1 MFAKRNTALAQYIK
15 NVFGFRVNN
24 IALYEQ
30 AFIHR
35 TAVKSEEQ
43 ERESNERLEYL
54 GDAVLSAIIAEFLYK
69 KYPVANEG
77 FLTDMRS
84 RLVSREQLNKLG
96 RKIGLDKFIVKNESI
111 HNLSASLY
119 GNTFEA
125 LVGAIFIDKGYEK
138 TRKALLNRILGNCI
152 DLNVIE
158 KEDNNYKGK
167 ILHYIQK
174 YKLSV
179 EYRTVK
185 ETKEETGR
193 KEYLV
198 YLFIDGKFVAEGCD
212 YTIKSAQQ
220 HAAMAACEVLEL

>member
-1 MFAKRNTALAQYIK
+1 VFAKRNTALAQYIK

-125 LVGAIFIDKGYEK
+125 LVGVIFIDKGYEK
-138 TRKALLNRILGNCI
+138 TRKVLLNRILGNCI

>member
-15 NVFGFRVNN
+15 NVFGFKVNN

-138 TRKALLNRILGNCI
+138 TRKVLLNRILGNCI

>member
-69 KYPVANEG
+69 KYPIASEG

>member
-54 GDAVLSAIIAEFLYK
+54 GDAVLSAIVAEFLYK

>member
-1 MFAKRNTALAQYIK
+1 MAQYIK

-138 TRKALLNRILGNCI
+138 TRKVLLNRILGNCI

>member
-152 DLNVIE
+152 DLNIIE

>member
-69 KYPVANEG
+69 KYPIANEG

>member
-1 MFAKRNTALAQYIK
+1 VFAKRNTALAQYIK

>member
-158 KEDNNYKGK
+158 KEDNNYKAT
-167 ILHYIQK
+167 
-174 YKLSV
+174 S
-179 EYRTVK
+179 TW
-185 ETKEETGR
+185 
-193 KEYLV
+193 
-198 YLFIDGKFVAEGCD
+198 
-212 YTIKSAQQ
+212 
-220 HAAMAACEVLEL
+220 

>member
-84 RLVSREQLNKLG
+84 RLASREQLNKLG

>member
-1 MFAKRNTALAQYIK
+1 VFAKRNTALAQYIK

-84 RLVSREQLNKLG
+84 RLVSREQLNKL
-96 RKIGLDKFIVKNESI
+96 V
-111 HNLSASLY
+111 LS
-119 GNTFEA
+119 
-125 LVGAIFIDKGYEK
+125 
-138 TRKALLNRILGNCI
+138 
-152 DLNVIE
+152 
-158 KEDNNYKGK
+158 
-167 ILHYIQK
+167 
-174 YKLSV
+174 
-179 EYRTVK
+179 
-185 ETKEETGR
+185 
-193 KEYLV
+193 
-198 YLFIDGKFVAEGCD
+198 
-212 YTIKSAQQ
+212 
-220 HAAMAACEVLEL
+220 

>member
-138 TRKALLNRILGNCI
+138 TRKVLLNRILGNCI

>member
-24 IALYEQ
+24 LALYEQ

-35 TAVKSEEQ
+35 TAVKSEQQ

>member
-1 MFAKRNTALAQYIK
+1 MLAKRNTALAQYIK

-185 ETKEETGR
+185 ETKEETSR

>member
-185 ETKEETGR
+185 EMKEETGR

>member
-24 IALYEQ
+24 IALYKQ

-69 KYPVANEG
+69 KYPVASEG